1 MKSLKIGIFGL
12 GTVGTGTMDI
22 LNTNTKLI
30 EKQIGQSLT
39 IKKVCV
45 KDTGKTRSIDT
56 GTTIMTSNINDI
68 LDDPEID
75 IIVELIGGIDISKS
89 IIESAF
95 IRGKHV
101 VTANKDLVALYGKE
115 LTQLAKKN
123 NCQFLFEAAVAGAI
137 PILHSLQFSLMANHI
152 KKIGGIVNGS
162 TNYILT
168 RMEVEKLSLEQIIED
183 ATKLGY
189 LESDPSADLDGL
201 DAARK
206 CAILASIGFH
216 NLVTYNQVYSSGIS
230 NITLEDIE
238 YARKLGYKIKLLAI
252 AENNKDSVV
261 ARVHPALLP
270 ITHPLSHVNYEYN
283 AVYVNGD
290 KLGSTMFY
298 GSGAGSLPTGSAVV
312 NDIIQIAK
320 NIINNGKYEY
330 AYDICEN
337 KKVMDIKDL
346 SFPYYL
352 KLQANHEKAS
362 TSHIIDVLS
371 NNNII
376 LNSIDKYENK
386 KNGQVI
392 KKYVITTEEC
402 KEKDFDLAL
411 RDIEKLNF
419 VEKIENIIRI
429 ERNL

>member
-1 MKSLKIGIFGL
+1 MKSLQLGIFGL
-12 GTVGTGTMDI
+12 GTVGSGTMDI
-22 LNTNTKLI
+22 LTTNARLI
-30 EKQIGQSLT
+30 ENQIGQSLT
-39 IKKVCV
+39 IKTVCV
-45 KDTGKTRSIDT
+45 RDTGKTRSIDT

-75 IIVELIGGIDISKS
+75 IIVELIGGTNISKS

-101 VTANKDLVALYGKE
+101 VTANKDLIALYGKE

-137 PILHSLQFSLMANHI
+137 PILHSLQFSLMANKI
-152 KKIGGIVNGS
+152 QKIGGIVNGS

-183 ATKLGY
+183 AMKLGY
-189 LESDPSADLDGL
+189 LEADPSSDLEGL

-216 NLVTYNQVYSSGIS
+216 NLVTSNQVYSSGIN
-230 NITLEDIE
+230 NISLEDIK
-238 YARKLGYKIKLLAI
+238 YAKKLGYKIKLLAI
-252 AENNKDSVV
+252 AENREDSVV

-270 ITHPLSHVNYEYN
+270 ISHPLAGVSYEFN

-320 NIINNGKYEY
+320 NIVFNNKFEY
-330 AYDICEN
+330 AYEIQEN
-337 KKVMDIKDL
+337 KKIADIKDL

-352 KLQANHEKAS
+352 KIQANHDLAG
-362 TSHIIDVLS
+362 TSQIIDIFSKNGLE
-371 NNNII
+371 I
-376 LNSIDKYENK
+376 NSIDKHEIKEKGEN
-386 KNGQVI
+386 I
-392 KKYVITTEEC
+392 KKYVIVINEC
-402 KEKDFDLAL
+402 KESQFDIAV
-411 RDIEKLNF
+411 DEIKQASY
-419 VEKIENIIRI
+419 VIENIIRI
-429 ERNL
+429 ENKL